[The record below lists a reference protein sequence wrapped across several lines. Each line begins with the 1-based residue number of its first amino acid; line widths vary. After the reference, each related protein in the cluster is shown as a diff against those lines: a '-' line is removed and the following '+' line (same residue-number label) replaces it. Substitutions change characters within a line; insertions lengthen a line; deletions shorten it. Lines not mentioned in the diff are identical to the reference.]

1 MTRMRTVRTLRK
13 AKPAPRRLSRG
24 DFDLTDATM
33 EADPG
38 PPPEA
43 VFDRMTGPF
52 DHRRH
57 AFASPGSADEET

>member
-1 MTRMRTVRTLRK
+1 MKMRKLRK
-13 AKPAPRRLSRG
+13 LRALAPRQVRARR

-33 EADPG
+33 EPDPG

-52 DHRRH
+52 DRRR
-57 AFASPGSADEET
+57 ALAIPGAPDEET

>member
-1 MTRMRTVRTLRK
+1 MKTLRRLRTL
-13 AKPAPRRLSRG
+13 APRQLRR

-43 VFDRMTGPF
+43 VFDRLTGPF
-52 DHRRH
+52 DRRRGVTM
-57 AFASPGSADEET
+57 PGAPDEET